1 MCATR
6 TVIAVLPLAFAIAVS
21 ADTSRPELRAIA
33 ELNDCI
39 QQRFQDVDKFFGF
52 RRMVKPDDTPHRF
65 RPENVREMEA
75 VQVLEKAQ
83 LDVVL
88 YLAGRR
94 VLKPRTEGMERW
106 APKGPV
112 HISSASRGASEPP
125 AGAALWDNARDAL
138 IAFSS
143 NTSYEFG
150 APIGDWKMIA
160 RPIRASGEVCVGC
173 HAPLR
178 VGDPIGVVIYGYRE
192 DPRSV
197 PMK

>member
-1 MCATR
+1 MAAALL
-6 TVIAVLPLAFAIAVS
+6 VSAGVVS
-21 ADTSRPELRAIA
+21 ADTARPELRAIA

-39 QQRFQDVDKFFGF
+39 QQRFMDVDKLFGF
-52 RRMVKPDDTPHRF
+52 RRIVRPDETPHTF
-65 RPENVREMEA
+65 RPENVREMDA
-75 VQVLEKAQ
+75 VQLLEKAQ

-112 HISSASRGASEPP
+112 RISSGNGRESEPP
-125 AGAALWDNARDAL
+125 AGAALWDDARDAL
-138 IAFSS
+138 IAFSG

-150 APIGDWKMIA
+150 APIGGWKMIA

-178 VGDPIGVVIYGYRE
+178 VGDPIGVVIYAYR
-192 DPRSV
+192 
-197 PMK
+197 

>member
-1 MCATR
+1 VC
-6 TVIAVLPLAFAIAVS
+6 AIAVS

-39 QQRFQDVDKFFGF
+39 QQRFMDVDKAFGF
-52 RRMVKPDDTPHRF
+52 TRIIKPDDTPHQF
-65 RPENVREMEA
+65 RPENVREMDA
-75 VQVLEKAQ
+75 VQVLERAQ

-112 HISSASRGASEPP
+112 RISSGNGSASEPP
-125 AGAALWDNARDAL
+125 AGSALWEDARAAL

-143 NTSYEFG
+143 NTSYEFS
-150 APIGDWKMIA
+150 APSGEWKMVA
-160 RPIRASGEVCVGC
+160 RPIRASGELCVGC

-178 VGDPIGVVIYGYRE
+178 VGDPIGVVIYGYRGSAAT
-192 DPRSV
+192 RIQ
-197 PMK
+197 